1 MIFETQACNDA
12 SIQQLYA
19 TEWQSYRVTESQTP
33 KGTQYTGGWNF
44 FCVWFQWTP
53 LLASLAKKSSTGADP
68 LFIQKP
74 RLHYSATITCKL
86 LGNYKEQI
94 GNTVPYN
101 YIKNQVMFFVLKH
114 SKNDKGK
121 TKWWFTVIKIL
132 E

>member
-1 MIFETQACNDA
+1 MGH
-12 SIQQLYA
+12 L
-19 TEWQSYRVTESQTP
+19 WKQTP
-33 KGTQYTGGWNF
+33 KGTKYMGGWNF
-44 FCVWFQWTP
+44 FVSDFNKLP
-53 LLASLAKKSSTGADP
+53 YLLRSQKSSTGVDP

-74 RLHYSATITCKL
+74 RLHYSAAITCKL